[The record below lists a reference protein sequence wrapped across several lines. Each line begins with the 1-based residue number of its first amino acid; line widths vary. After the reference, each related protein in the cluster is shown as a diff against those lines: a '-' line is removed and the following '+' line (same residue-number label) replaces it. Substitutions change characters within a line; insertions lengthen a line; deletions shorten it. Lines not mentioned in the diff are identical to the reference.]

1 MSGKLYDLV
10 VTTGSYLDSSGQ
22 SKNRYQNMGALM
34 ENKEG
39 GKYIL
44 INKTFNPAGVPSVP
58 EKDSIAVSLY
68 KPREETKPA
77 AKPPEPEPEY
87 EEF

>member
-1 MSGKLYDLV
+1 
-10 VTTGSYLDSSGQ
+10 
-22 SKNRYQNMGALM
+22 MGALM
-34 ENKEG
+34 QNKEG

-68 KPREETKPA
+68 KPETKPA
-77 AKPPEPEPEY
+77 AKPPAPEPEPEPEY

>member
-1 MSGKLYDLV
+1 MKLYDLV
-10 VTTGSYLDSSGQ
+10 VTTGSYLDNSGT

-34 ENKEG
+34 QNKEG

-68 KPREETKPA
+68 KPETKPA
-77 AKPPEPEPEY
+77 AKPAAPEPEPEY

>member
-1 MSGKLYDLV
+1 MKLYDLV
-10 VTTGSYLDSSGQ
+10 VTTGSYLDNSGT

-34 ENKEG
+34 QNKEG

-68 KPREETKPA
+68 KPETKPA
-77 AKPPEPEPEY
+77 AKPPAPEPEPEPEY